1 MESCGRLLIGLLAM
15 QQKFQDA
22 DCQSDCQSAAG
33 FHPTPLWLGHIPRHP
48 EVRVSAPQIA
58 TRALSVVAST

>member
-22 DCQSDCQSAAG
+22 DCQSAAG
-33 FHPTPLWLGHIPRHP
+33 FHPAPLWLGHIPRHP
-48 EVRVSAPQIA
+48 EVRISAPQIA
-58 TRALSVVAST
+58 TREL